1 MSRRVLVV
9 DDDQLIREMTRDALA
24 QEGFRVHLAT
34 SGTEALEWLGRNGPV
49 ELLLT
54 DLSMR
59 EMDGFEL
66 MEQVR
71 RDWPS
76 TEVVVLT
83 GYASLESALQAMRLG
98 AADYLRKPVTAPE
111 IVYCVKRTLLQRH
124 LLSENEALRSC
135 IQAFEATRSLASCL
149 ETSDVLPLALDIIL
163 RVVNRTMAVG
173 ILAHSEQ
180 ARPSEGVHLRGFP
193 VEGVPH
199 LRESIQREKLFDLAS
214 LESEGGCDVAS
225 QALLTQLGC
234 LAEGES
240 VLGLPVRLDGSVTGG
255 IWVLPAGQPFNPDE
269 IHRAELVATQ
279 SELALINADRFV
291 QARERAFVDDVTGL
305 YNARYLLSALDR
317 EVSRATRA
325 GSQLSVL
332 FLDLDRFKNVNDQ
345 FGHLVGSRV
354 LMELGQ
360 LLHRQIRA
368 IDTVGRYGGDEF
380 TILLSDTDQDKAL
393 EVAERIR
400 RTVEDARFGADRGL
414 QLSLTLSIGVA
425 SYPGNGQTSEMLLD
439 LADKA
444 MYLGKALG
452 RNKVCSANELSN
464 PGSMS
469 QLF

>member
-1 MSRRVLVV
+1 M
-9 DDDQLIREMTRDALA
+9 
-24 QEGFRVHLAT
+24 HLAT
-34 SGTEALEWLGRNGPV
+34 SGTEALEWLGRHGPV

-66 MEQVR
+66 MEQVLR
-71 RDWPS
+71 EWPS

-98 AADYLRKPVTAPE
+98 AADYLRKPVTPPE
-111 IVYCVKRTLLQRH
+111 IVYCVKRTLLRQH
-124 LLSENEALRSC
+124 LLSENEALRGC

-163 RVVNRTMAVG
+163 RVVDRTMAVARLTHPQQ
-173 ILAHSEQ
+173 I
-180 ARPSEGVHLRGFP
+180 RPSEGVHLRGFP
-193 VEGVPH
+193 TERVPE
-199 LRESIQREKLFDLAS
+199 LRDSIQREKLFELGS
-214 LESEGGCDVAS
+214 LESEGGCDAAS
-225 QALLTQLGC
+225 LALLTQLGC
-234 LAEGES
+234 LAEGDA
-240 VLGLPVRLDGSVTGG
+240 VLGLPVRLDGSVAAG
-255 IWVLPAGQPFNPDE
+255 IWVLPGGQPFTPDE
-269 IHRAELVATQ
+269 IRRAELVATQ

-317 EVSRATRA
+317 EVSRAARG

-345 FGHLVGSRV
+345 FGHLVGSRT

-360 LLHRQIRA
+360 LLQEQIRA

-380 TILLSDTDQDKAL
+380 TILLADTDQDTAL

-400 RTVEDARFGADRGL
+400 RTVEEARFGAERGL
-414 QLSLTLSIGVA
+414 QLSLTVSIGVA
-425 SYPGNGQTSEMLLD
+425 SFPGNGATSEVILD

-452 RNKVCSANELSN
+452 RNKVCSANELSD
-464 PGSMS
+464 PGPLPN
-469 QLF
+469 LF

>member
-1 MSRRVLVV
+1 
-9 DDDQLIREMTRDALA
+9 MTRDALA

-34 SGTEALEWLGRNGPV
+34 SGMEALEWLGRNGAV

-98 AADYLRKPVTAPE
+98 AADFLRKPVTAPE
-111 IVYCVKRTLLQRH
+111 IVYCVKRTLLRRH
-124 LLSENEALRSC
+124 LLSENEALRGC

-149 ETSDVLPLALDIIL
+149 ETSDVLPLALDIVL
-163 RVVNRTMAVG
+163 RVVSRSMAIG
-173 ILAHSEQ
+173 RLAYGEQ

-193 VEGVPH
+193 VEGVSE
-199 LRESIQREKLFDLAS
+199 LRDSIQRDKLFDLGA
-214 LESEGGCDVAS
+214 LESEGGCDASS

-234 LAEGES
+234 LAEGEEILS
-240 VLGLPVRLDGSVTGG
+240 LPVCLDGHVAGG
-255 IWVLPAGQPFNPDE
+255 IWVLPEGRAFTPDE
-269 IHRAELVATQ
+269 TRRGELVATQ

-325 GSQLSVL
+325 HGQLSVL

-360 LLHRQIRA
+360 LLHQQIRA

-380 TILLSDTDQDKAL
+380 TILLADADQDKAL

-400 RTVEDARFGADRGL
+400 RSVEDARFGAERGL

-425 SYPGNGQTSEMLLD
+425 SFPGNGETSEMILD

-452 RNKVCSANELSN
+452 RNKVCSANELSD
-464 PGSMS
+464 PGPLPG
-469 QLF
+469 LF

>member
-1 MSRRVLVV
+1 
-9 DDDQLIREMTRDALA
+9 MTRDALA

-34 SGTEALEWLGRNGPV
+34 SGMEALEWLGRNGAV

-98 AADYLRKPVTAPE
+98 AADFLRKPATAPE
-111 IVYCVKRTLLQRH
+111 IVYCVKRTLLRRH
-124 LLSENEALRSC
+124 LLSENEALRGC

-149 ETSDVLPLALDIIL
+149 ETSDVLPLALDIVL
-163 RVVNRTMAVG
+163 RVVSRSMAIG
-173 ILAHSEQ
+173 RLAYGEQ

-193 VEGVPH
+193 VDGVPE
-199 LRESIQREKLFDLAS
+199 LRDSIQRDKLFDLGA
-214 LESEGGCDVAS
+214 LESEGGCDAAS
-225 QALLTQLGC
+225 QTLLTQLGC
-234 LAEGES
+234 LAEGEGILS
-240 VLGLPVRLDGSVTGG
+240 LPVCLDGHVAGG
-255 IWVLPAGQPFNPDE
+255 IWVLPEGRAFTPDE
-269 IHRAELVATQ
+269 TRRGELVATQ

-325 GSQLSVL
+325 HSQLSVL

-360 LLHRQIRA
+360 LLHQQIRA

-380 TILLSDTDQDKAL
+380 TILLADTDQ
-393 EVAERIR
+393 ERR
-400 RTVEDARFGADRGL
+400 
-414 QLSLTLSIGVA
+414 
-425 SYPGNGQTSEMLLD
+425 
-439 LADKA
+439 
-444 MYLGKALG
+444 
-452 RNKVCSANELSN
+452 
-464 PGSMS
+464 
-469 QLF
+469 